1 MSSLISGQGGE
12 AAAEQNAGQSTA
24 KTAEP
29 AAGQA
34 EAPASGK
41 PPRTSRLPKV
51 PRVSVSHSLR
61 GRLLWFLLAAITM
74 AAIAQAM
81 IAYRSALYDADQ
93 IFDYHMQQMA
103 LSLRSGAPLSNNAVG
118 PVTDPENNDLVVQVW
133 TPDGVQVFRSLSRAA
148 LPQRAVLGFSNVK
161 ANGTTYR
168 IFSVQTSNQT
178 VQVAQDMAVRQRMAG
193 TLALR
198 TVGPIAVMAPVLM
211 LVVWWVVSGSLAPV
225 ARVRRQVAARQA
237 DDLSPVS
244 EEDLPD
250 EVRPLVQELN
260 LLFGRV
266 KTAFDAQQHFV
277 ADAAHELRSPL
288 AALKLQVLSLERA
301 ADPAARA
308 VAVGRVSAGIERATR
323 LVEQLLVLAR
333 QEASLAAEV
342 KLEPLNLSE
351 LAKRTLGDL
360 AGTAQARQIDLG
372 LHHADARADVAGHA
386 DALIILLRNLVDN
399 AIKYTPAGGSVD
411 LEVSRQP
418 DGRVVL
424 LVEDSGPGIPAEE
437 RERVFS
443 RFYRVPGSAAGG
455 SGLGLAIIKSI
466 AERHGA
472 RLALEGSERLGGL
485 RVRVDFPAVKAV
497 SS

>member
-1 MSSLISGQGGE
+1 MKVKLPSL
-12 AAAEQNAGQSTA
+12 
-24 KTAEP
+24 
-29 AAGQA
+29 
-34 EAPASGK
+34 
-41 PPRTSRLPKV
+41 
-51 PRVSVSHSLR
+51 PRVPVVTHSLR

-81 IAYRSALYDADQ
+81 IAYRSALSDADQ

-103 LSLRSGAPLSNNAVG
+103 MSLRSSATLTNKAAD
-118 PVTDPENNDLVVQVW
+118 TAADPENDDLVVQVW
-133 TPDGVQVFRSLSRAA
+133 TPDGAQVFRSLSRAA

-161 ANGTTYR
+161 ANNTTYR

-225 ARVRRQVAARQA
+225 SRVKRQVAARQA

-244 EEDLPD
+244 ENDLPD
-250 EVRPLVQELN
+250 EVLPLVHELN

-266 KTAFDAQQHFV
+266 RTAFDAQQHFV

-301 ADPAARA
+301 QDDAARS
-308 VAVGRVSAGIERATR
+308 VAIGRVTAGIERATR

-333 QEASLAAEV
+333 QEGSANDV
-342 KLEPLNLSE
+342 KLEPVNLSE
-351 LAKRTLGDL
+351 LVKRTLGDM
-360 AGTAQARQIDLG
+360 AGLAQARQIDLG
-372 LHHADARADVAGHA
+372 LHHADDAASVGGQP

-399 AIKYTPAGGSVD
+399 AIKYTPAGGTVD
-411 LEVSRQP
+411 IDLRRSAGATKAAP
-418 DGRVVL
+418 GRVVL
-424 LVEDSGPGIPAEE
+424 SVEDSGPGIPPEE

-443 RFYRVPGSAAGG
+443 RFYRVPGSQAGG

-472 RLALEGSERLGGL
+472 VLTLGQSERLGGL
-485 RVRVDFPAVKAV
+485 LVKVDFPETAKATPV
-497 SS
+497 

>member
-1 MSSLISGQGGE
+1 M
-12 AAAEQNAGQSTA
+12 
-24 KTAEP
+24 KV
-29 AAGQA
+29 
-34 EAPASGK
+34 
-41 PPRTSRLPKV
+41 RVPKV
-51 PRVSVSHSLR
+51 PALPRVAVTHSLR

-74 AAIAQAM
+74 AAVAQAM

-103 LSLRSGAPLSNNAVG
+103 LSLRSGAPMTNNTAG
-118 PVTDPENNDLVVQVW
+118 PMPDTENNDLVVQVW

-168 IFSVQTSNQT
+168 IFSVQTANQT

-225 ARVRRQVAARQA
+225 SRVRRQVAARQA

-244 EEDLPD
+244 ENGLPD
-250 EVRPLVQELN
+250 EVRPLVHELN

-266 KTAFDAQQHFV
+266 RTAFDAQQHFV

-288 AALKLQVLSLERA
+288 QALKLQILSLERA
-301 ADPAARA
+301 QDDAARA
-308 VAVGRVSAGIERATR
+308 VAVQRLTSGIERATR

-333 QEASLAAEV
+333 QEASNANEV
-342 KLEPLNLSE
+342 PLQPVSLSD
-351 LAKRTLGDL
+351 LAKRTLGDMAGL
-360 AGTAQARQIDLG
+360 AAARQIDLG
-372 LHHADARADVAGHA
+372 LHHADEVQVAGQP
-386 DALIILLRNLVDN
+386 DALVILLRNLVDN

-411 LEVSRQP
+411 LEVRRTAT
-418 DGRVVL
+418 GIML
-424 LVEDSGPGIPAEE
+424 AVEDSGPGISPEE

-443 RFYRVPGSAAGG
+443 RFYRVPGSEAGG

-472 RLALEGSERLGGL
+472 ALALESSERLGGL
-485 RVRVDFPAVKAV
+485 RVRIDFPATA
-497 SS
+497 